1 MQRITIA
8 SIQPP
13 CLDEAS
19 STALSHMIETGFALL
34 NEALGKDTAFCCL
47 PEYFNVFGA
56 ASQDYCALSANH
68 SDILTR
74 SQTLA
79 AQHAS
84 YIILP
89 MLVPDNDTFYNRAY
103 LVDPQGTVV
112 GHYDKIHPTLGE
124 REQFNVR
131 AGTDHPVFE
140 TEYGRIAIPICY
152 DIYFPEFFSVLTRQK
167 PDLIFFP
174 SLQRSDHETASEA
187 MLRTRAMDAKAYLI
201 RSSYGRAADLPW
213 KAGQMFGQSAIVHPD
228 GTLLANAGHYEGFAL
243 AHVQAPFVW
252 QRQRCGGY
260 PAEAV
265 REFLDEDRRPE
276 TYDASG

>member
-1 MQRITIA
+1 MRRITIA

-19 STALSHMIETGFALL
+19 PASHAHMVETGFALL
-34 NEALGKDTAFCCL
+34 EEALAKNTAFCCL

-56 ASQDYCALSANH
+56 VSEEYCALAVNH
-68 SDILTR
+68 AELLERTR
-74 SQTLA
+74 ALA
-79 AQHAS
+79 TEYHS
-84 YIILP
+84 HIILP
-89 MLVPDNDTFYNRAY
+89 MLVPAGDTFYNRAY
-103 LVDPQGTVV
+103 LIDPQGAIT

-124 REQFNVR
+124 REQFSVS
-131 AGTDHPVFE
+131 AGSHLPVFD
-140 TEYGRIAIPICY
+140 TEHGRVAIPICY
-152 DIYFPEFFSVLTRQK
+152 DIYFPELFSGLTRLK

-228 GTLLANAGHYEGFAL
+228 GTLLANAGHYEGIAL
-243 AHVQAPFVW
+243 AHIQVPFVW

-260 PAEAV
+260 PAESV
-265 REFLDEDRRPE
+265 RDFLDEDRRPDSY
-276 TYDASG
+276 TV